1 MQLSFEVDPSAPVS
15 LQTQLVGQISTSITT
30 GRLKPGTRLPGTRAL
45 SEQLGVSRN
54 TVLLAYAGLAAEGF
68 VETREGAGTY
78 VSPASPEPPTFTAPA
93 TTTAPRA
100 TTPTPAP
107 APAPPP
113 IVCDFELEGIDP
125 DLFPS
130 AAWRR
135 LMIRRMQSARFNL
148 TRAGDPQGAPE
159 LRAAL
164 CRFLGATRGMSV
176 DPGQVVV
183 VSGIQ
188 QAMTAVGQMLVRPG
202 TSLIIEAPGCSMIA
216 PLYQRYGA
224 EVMQV
229 PADADGLM
237 SDRLPACRGGVA
249 VVTPARHFPLCGT
262 MPAPRRRALLDWA
275 DASDAHVFEVD
286 FDSDF
291 QYEGSPLPSLQ
302 TMDRRGRFIYAG
314 SFAMTIGPGL
324 RIGYLILP
332 HHLVQPALEAVS
344 LLEHAWPIQGMGAP
358 WLDQAV
364 LTDFI
369 DSGGYDKHLRTLR
382 RACMQRR
389 DAVVAGLARH
399 FGAPD
404 LLGMASGTHLA
415 WRIPRHLPDAAACEA
430 RARTVGI
437 AVHTLKSR
445 TISGAETLPGWERYL
460 LLGFAALKPAIIA
473 TMLDRFAASLR

>member
-1 MQLSFEVDPSAPVS
+1 MQLSFAVNLSAPVS
-15 LQTQLVGQISTSITT
+15 LQNQLVGQISTSITT

-54 TVLLAYAGLAAEGF
+54 TVLLAYAGLVAEGF

-78 VSPASPEPPTFTAPA
+78 VSPAAPEPPKFSST
-93 TTTAPRA
+93 PRA
-100 TTPTPAP
+100 ATQSAASVPL
-107 APAPPP
+107 P
-113 IVCDFELEGIDP
+113 IICNFEMEGIDP

-130 AAWRR
+130 AVWRR

-148 TRAGDPQGAPE
+148 SRAGDPQGAPE

-164 CRFLGATRGMSV
+164 CRFLGATRGMAV
-176 DPGQVVV
+176 EPGQVVV

-202 TSLIIEAPGCSMIA
+202 TPVIMEAPGCSMIA

-224 EVMQV
+224 EILPVAV
-229 PADADGLM
+229 DEDGLLV
-237 SDRLPACRGGVA
+237 DRLPACREGVA
-249 VVTPARHFPLCGT
+249 VVTPARHFPLGGT
-262 MPAPRRRALLDWA
+262 MPASRRRALLDWA
-275 DASDAHVFEVD
+275 DAGDAHVFEVD

-291 QYEGSPLPSLQ
+291 QYEGSPQPSLQ
-302 TMDRRGRFIYAG
+302 AMDQQGRFIYAG

-332 HHLVQPALEAVS
+332 HDLVQPALNAVA

-382 RACMQRR
+382 RAYRERR
-389 DAVVAGLARH
+389 NAVVAGLTRH
-399 FGAPD
+399 FGTPE
-404 LLGMASGTHLA
+404 LLGMGCGTHLV
-415 WRIPRHLPDAAACEA
+415 WRIPRHLPDAAECEMRA
-430 RARTVGI
+430 RAVGI
-437 AVHTLKSR
+437 AVHTLKFR
-445 TISGAETLPGWERYL
+445 TIANAKNLPNWERHL
-460 LLGFAALKPAIIA
+460 LLGFAALKPAVIA
-473 TMLDRFAASLR
+473 TMLDRFAASLH